1 LEQISALRLS
11 ATGSPPVHG
20 DSLDVASVPPD
31 LRPFPFF
38 LIGAHIPGMTEFV
51 EWLTGTHTC
60 DCGAKYKVT
69 VIETPTGNVSCEK
82 CGTLMDSRANESFLA
97 YERMPGE
104 E

>member
-1 LEQISALRLS
+1 MWQPCWLETDR
-11 ATGSPPVHG
+11 
-20 DSLDVASVPPD
+20 
-31 LRPFPFF
+31 F
-38 LIGAHIPGMTEFV
+38 GAHIRGMTEFV

-69 VIETPTGNVSCEK
+69 VTEVPTDNVICEQ
-82 CGTLMDSRANESFLA
+82 CGTLMDSRPNESFLT